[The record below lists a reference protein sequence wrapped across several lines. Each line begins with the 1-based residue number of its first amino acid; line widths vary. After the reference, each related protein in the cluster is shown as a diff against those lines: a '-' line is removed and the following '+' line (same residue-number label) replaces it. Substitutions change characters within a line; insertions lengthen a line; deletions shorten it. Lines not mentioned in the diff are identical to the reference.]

1 MDKTTPVSPPGSACA
16 PVDSGLAALALV
28 ARLHGLATDPDTLK
42 HRHGSGDR
50 PLDAAALLRAARD
63 AGLRARLRAVVERAL
78 DGQPLPTLAETRG
91 GEWLLL
97 ARVSPERVLVQEP
110 GAAQPR
116 IMARAE
122 FLAVWSG
129 RLLLLARRGAG
140 EAATRFGLGW
150 FLRAARPY
158 RRILAEVLL
167 GSAVLQVLGLVTP
180 VFFQVVVDKVLV
192 HKVLGTLQVLVAGFV
207 AVSLFEVLLG
217 GLRAW
222 LLAHTTNR
230 IDVTLG
236 ARLFAHLLAL
246 PLRYFEVRRVGEI
259 AARVRELETLR
270 AFVTGSALTLLI
282 DLGFT
287 VIAFALMYHYS
298 PLLCAVVALSLP
310 LYLLLSL
317 AGAPL
322 LRAQVEE
329 KFRLGAENQSFLV
342 ESLAGMHTLKAMALE
357 PPMQRRWEEQLAAY
371 VSAAYRATLT
381 ANWSAQAASLVSR
394 LVSAGLLWFGA
405 GAVIAGTLSVGEL
418 IAFNMLAMRS
428 GAPVLRLFQLWQDFQ
443 QARVSLARLGDILN
457 SPGETRADAS
467 RAALPAITGA
477 IRFER
482 VSFRY
487 EAGRAHALCE
497 LDLAIAP
504 GEVVGIVGRSGSGK
518 STLARLVQR
527 LYVPEQGRIL
537 IDGCDI
543 ALAAP
548 DALRRQIGVVPQE
561 CFLFSGSVREN
572 IALGDAGMP
581 LERVMQAAHLA
592 GAHEFIAE
600 LPFGY
605 DTPLG
610 EHAQNLSGGQRQRLA
625 IARAL
630 VRDPRILVFDEAT
643 SALDYESES
652 VVRANLDAICAGRTV
667 IIIAHRLSALARC
680 GRILV
685 LDRGRLVEQGAPAAL
700 LAADGL
706 FARLHALQSGAVA
719 AARKSA

>member
-1 MDKTTPVSPPGSACA
+1 MDKTPSAFLPDSGPP
-16 PVDSGLAALALV
+16 PTDSGLAALVLV
-28 ARLHGLATDPDTLK
+28 ARLHGLATDPDTLR
-42 HRHGSGDR
+42 HRHGSGGR
-50 PLDAAALLRAARD
+50 ALDAAALVRAARD
-63 AGLRARLRAVVERAL
+63 TGLRARLRSATDDGL
-78 DGQPLPTLAETRG
+78 DTLPLPALAETRAG
-91 GEWLLL
+91 GWLVL
-97 ARVSPERVLVQEP
+97 ARVSAERVLVQEP
-110 GAAQPR
+110 GGAQPR

-122 FLAVWSG
+122 FLATWSG

-140 EAATRFGLGW
+140 AQTTRFGIGW

-167 GSAVLQVLGLVTP
+167 GSAVLQVLGLATP

-207 AVSLFEVLLG
+207 VVSVFEVLLG
-217 GLRAW
+217 GLRTW

-317 AGAPL
+317 AAAPA

-357 PPMQRRWEEQLAAY
+357 PPMQRRWEEQLAGY

-381 ANWSAQAASLVSR
+381 ANWSAQAANLVSR

-457 SPGETRADAS
+457 SPGETGAHAS
-467 RAALPAITGA
+467 RAALPPLAGA

-487 EAGRAHALCE
+487 EPERAHALCE

-504 GEVVGIVGRSGSGK
+504 GEVIGIVGRSGSGK

-561 CFLFSGSVREN
+561 CFLFNASVREN
-572 IALGDAGMP
+572 IALGDPGMP
-581 LERVMQAAHLA
+581 LERVMNAARLA
-592 GAHEFIAE
+592 GAHEFIVE
-600 LPFGY
+600 LPYGY
-605 DTPLG
+605 DTVLG
-610 EHAQNLSGGQRQRLA
+610 EHAHNLSGGQRQRLA

-630 VRDPRILVFDEAT
+630 VRDPRILISTRRPAPSTTNRRAWCAPT
-643 SALDYESES
+643 S
-652 VVRANLDAICAGRTV
+652 RR
-667 IIIAHRLSALARC
+667 SAP
-680 GRILV
+680 
-685 LDRGRLVEQGAPAAL
+685 GAP
-700 LAADGL
+700 
-706 FARLHALQSGAVA
+706 
-719 AARKSA
+719 

>member
-1 MDKTTPVSPPGSACA
+1 MDKTTPASPADSACA
-16 PVDSGLAALALV
+16 PADSGLAALALV
-28 ARLHGLATDPDTLK
+28 ARLHGLATDPDTLR
-42 HRHGSGDR
+42 HRHGRGDR

-63 AGLRARLRAVVERAL
+63 TGLRARLRAVAEPGL
-78 DGQPLPTLAETRG
+78 DGQPLPALAETHG

-97 ARVSPERVLVQEP
+97 ARVSAERVLVQEP

-116 IMARAE
+116 IMPRAE
-122 FLAVWSG
+122 FLAAWSG

-236 ARLFAHLLAL
+236 ARLFAHVLAL

-457 SPGETRADAS
+457 SPGETRAQAS
-467 RAALPAITGA
+467 RAALPALAGA

-487 EAGRAHALCE
+487 EPERAHALCE

-548 DALRRQIGVVPQE
+548 DALRRQIGVVPQHVL
-561 CFLFSGSVREN
+561 LFNGSVADN
-572 IALGDAGMP
+572 IAYGQPDATPGA
-581 LERVMQAAHLA
+581 VMAAARAAQAHA
-592 GAHEFIAE
+592 FVDR
-600 LPFGY
+600 LPRGY
-605 DTPLG
+605 DTVIG
-610 EHAQNLSGGQRQRLA
+610 DQGIRLSGGQRQRIAL
-625 IARAL
+625 ARAL
-630 VRDPRILVFDEAT
+630 LKNPP
-643 SALDYESES
+643 
-652 VVRANLDAICAGRTV
+652 
-667 IIIAHRLSALARC
+667 
-680 GRILV
+680 ILV
-685 LDRGRLVEQGAPAAL
+685 LDEATAMFDPEGERSFIADCHDTLAQRTVILITHRPASLALADRVLRLEAGVLVG
-700 LAADGL
+700 
-706 FARLHALQSGAVA
+706 
-719 AARKSA
+719 

>member
-1 MDKTTPVSPPGSACA
+1 MDKTPPAPLPDCGSPAS
-16 PVDSGLAALALV
+16 DSGLAALVLV
-28 ARLHGLATDPDTLK
+28 ARLHGLPADPDTLA
-42 HRHGSGDR
+42 HRHGSGGR
-50 PLDAAALLRAARD
+50 PLDGAALVRAARD
-63 AGLRARLRAVVERAL
+63 TGLRARPRAGADADL
-78 DGQPLPTLAETRG
+78 DTLPLPALAGTHAG
-91 GEWLLL
+91 GWRVL
-97 ARVSPERVLVQEP
+97 ARVSTERVLVQEP

-122 FLAVWSG
+122 FLAAWSG
-129 RLLLLARRGAG
+129 RVLLLARRGAG
-140 EAATRFGLGW
+140 AASTRFGIGW

-167 GSAVLQVLGLVTP
+167 GSAVLQVLGLATP

-207 AVSLFEVLLG
+207 VVSVFEVLLG
-217 GLRAW
+217 GLRTW

-317 AGAPL
+317 VAAPL

-357 PPMQRRWEEQLAAY
+357 PPMQRRWEEQLAGY

-381 ANWSAQAASLVSR
+381 ANWSAQAANLVSR

-457 SPGETRADAS
+457 SPGETRAQAS
-467 RAALPAITGA
+467 RAALPALAGA

-487 EAGRAHALCE
+487 EPERAHALCE

-504 GEVVGIVGRSGSGK
+504 GEVIGIVGRSGSGK

-572 IALGDAGMP
+572 IALGDPGMP
-581 LERVMQAAHLA
+581 LERVMHAARLA
-592 GAHEFIAE
+592 GAHEFIVE
-600 LPFGY
+600 LPYGY

-610 EHAQNLSGGQRQRLA
+610 EHAHNLSGGQRQRLA

-652 VVRANLDAICAGRTV
+652 VVRANLEAICAGRTV

-680 GRILV
+680 QRILV
-685 LDRGRLVEQGAPAAL
+685 LDRGRLVEQGTPSAL
-700 LAADGL
+700 LASGGL
-706 FARLHALQSGAVA
+706 FARLHALQSPARA
-719 AARKSA
+719 A

>member
-1 MDKTTPVSPPGSACA
+1 MDKTSSASPPDSG
-16 PVDSGLAALALV
+16 PLPTDSGLLALALV
-28 ARLHGLATDPDTLK
+28 ARLHGLATDPDTLT
-42 HRHGSGDR
+42 HRHGSGGR
-50 PLDAAALLRAARD
+50 PLDAAALVRAARD
-63 AGLRARLRAVVERAL
+63 TGLRARLRHAADAGL
-78 DGQPLPTLAETRG
+78 DTLPLPALAETRAG
-91 GEWLLL
+91 DWLVL
-97 ARVSPERVLVQEP
+97 ARVSAERVLVHEP

-122 FLAVWSG
+122 FLAAWSG
-129 RLLLLARRGAG
+129 RVLLLARRGAG
-140 EAATRFGLGW
+140 ATATRFGIGW

-167 GSAVLQVLGLVTP
+167 GSAVLQLLGLATP

-207 AVSLFEVLLG
+207 VVSVFEVLLG
-217 GLRAW
+217 GLRTW

-317 AGAPL
+317 AAAPL

-357 PPMQRRWEEQLAAY
+357 PPMQRRWEDQLAGY

-381 ANWSAQAASLVSR
+381 ANWSAQAANLVSR

-457 SPGETRADAS
+457 SPGETRAQAS
-467 RAALPAITGA
+467 RAALPPLAGA

-487 EAGRAHALCE
+487 EPERAHALCE

-504 GEVVGIVGRSGSGK
+504 GEVIGIVGRSGSGK

-561 CFLFSGSVREN
+561 CFLFNGSVREN
-572 IALGDAGMP
+572 IALGDPGMP
-581 LERVMQAAHLA
+581 LERVTNAARLA
-592 GAHEFIAE
+592 GAHDFIAE
-600 LPFGY
+600 LPYGY

-610 EHAQNLSGGQRQRLA
+610 EHAHNLSGGQRQRLA

-652 VVRANLDAICAGRTV
+652 VVRANLEAICAGRTV

-680 GRILV
+680 ERILV
-685 LDRGRLVEQGAPAAL
+685 LDRGRLVEQGTPSAL
-700 LAADGL
+700 LAAGGL
-706 FARLHALQSGAVA
+706 FARLHALQSPARA
-719 AARKSA
+719 A

>member
-1 MDKTTPVSPPGSACA
+1 MDKTPSAFLPDSGPP
-16 PVDSGLAALALV
+16 PTDSGLAALVLV
-28 ARLHGLATDPDTLK
+28 ARLHGLATDPDTLR
-42 HRHGSGDR
+42 HRHGSGDG
-50 PLDAAALLRAARD
+50 PLDAAALVRAARD
-63 AGLRARLRAVVERAL
+63 TGLRARLRSATDDGL
-78 DGQPLPTLAETRG
+78 DTLPLPALAETRAG
-91 GEWLLL
+91 GWLVL
-97 ARVSPERVLVQEP
+97 ARVSAERVLVQET
-110 GAAQPR
+110 GATQPR

-122 FLAVWSG
+122 FLATWSG

-140 EAATRFGLGW
+140 AASTRFGIGW
-150 FLRAARPY
+150 FLRAAWPY

-167 GSAVLQVLGLVTP
+167 GSAVLQVLGLATP

-207 AVSLFEVLLG
+207 VVSVFEVLLG
-217 GLRAW
+217 GLRTW

-317 AGAPL
+317 AAAPA

-357 PPMQRRWEEQLAAY
+357 PPMQRRWEEQLAGY

-381 ANWSAQAASLVSR
+381 ANWSAQAANLVSR

-457 SPGETRADAS
+457 SPGETGVHAS
-467 RAALPAITGA
+467 RAALPALAGA

-487 EAGRAHALCE
+487 EPERAHALCE

-504 GEVVGIVGRSGSGK
+504 GEVIGIVGRSGSGK

-561 CFLFSGSVREN
+561 CFLFNASVREN
-572 IALGDAGMP
+572 IALGDPGMP
-581 LERVMQAAHLA
+581 LERVMNAARLA
-592 GAHEFIAE
+592 GAHEFIVE
-600 LPFGY
+600 LPYGY
-605 DTPLG
+605 DTVLG
-610 EHAQNLSGGQRQRLA
+610 EHAHNLSGGQRQRLA

-652 VVRANLDAICAGRTV
+652 VVRANLEAICAGRTV

-680 GRILV
+680 ERILV
-685 LDRGRLVEQGAPAAL
+685 LDRGRLVEQGTPAAL
-700 LAADGL
+700 LAAGGL
-706 FARLHALQSGAVA
+706 FARLHALQSPARA
-719 AARKSA
+719 A